1 MNNNHKILFNYIN
14 CLKSYIPLTNIKI
27 FINEII
33 IIILPK
39 FVLQVS
45 IFLKLHTFTQT
56 KILTSISAVDY
67 PEIEKRF
74 EISYELLSL
83 IYNQRLRIKTYV
95 DEFSFL
101 TSIVEVFSSANWW
114 EREIWD
120 MFGILFLNHPDL
132 RRILTDYGFAG
143 YPLRKCFPLTGYVE
157 VRYNENSKRVVCEP
171 LKQLSQEFRNFKFNT
186 PWINNFN

>member
-74 EISYELLSL
+74 EISYEFLSL

-95 DEFSFL
+95 DEFSF
-101 TSIVEVFSSANWW
+101 
-114 EREIWD
+114 
-120 MFGILFLNHPDL
+120 
-132 RRILTDYGFAG
+132 
-143 YPLRKCFPLTGYVE
+143 
-157 VRYNENSKRVVCEP
+157 
-171 LKQLSQEFRNFKFNT
+171 FN
-186 PWINNFN
+186 INC